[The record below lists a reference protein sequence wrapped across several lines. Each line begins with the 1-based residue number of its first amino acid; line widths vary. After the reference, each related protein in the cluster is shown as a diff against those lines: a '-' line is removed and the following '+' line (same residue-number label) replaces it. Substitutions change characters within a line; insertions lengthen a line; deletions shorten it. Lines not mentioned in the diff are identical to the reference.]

1 MPVINT
7 GDKVRLLTHKDQAE
21 YEVHGVQFIYSDFEK
36 GEGELHVRLLT
47 KAHKLNWYALAKIS
61 DVEVV

>member
-7 GDKVRLLTHKDQAE
+7 GDKVRLLSHKDKAE
-21 YEVHGVQFIYSDFEK
+21 YEVHCVQFIYSDFAK

-47 KAHKLNWYALAKIS
+47 KAHCQNWYALVKMS
-61 DVEVV
+61 DVEKV